1 MVAIFHIK
9 SNKVNMNFTT
19 KEVIST
25 SIISAL
31 GALMFLLLPV
41 IIGTTTENLHLS
53 EKQSGLLVSFYFIG
67 FLAACMLSPL
77 LTQKI
82 TWRTIAY
89 LGVSLMSLGLIL
101 ISFYPEFKMVLL
113 FLSIVGLGSGTLFSL
128 AIVILSNTDNAER
141 YFGIKIIFEQVI
153 GALLLFLIPAFIVT
167 SFGFQG
173 SYLAIATTV
182 LLLGLASFGLPSYSS
197 QTNDSI
203 IPSNQSNKNK
213 INAFQFNIKLWIALL
228 CLCFFFGALSTLWAF
243 VERLAVANKLSG
255 DEIGLALSLSVMG
268 GAVGGLLA
276 AYIGNKLN
284 LKKSILL
291 ITPLMLL
298 IVWAFY
304 LQFAFIVFTLA
315 AFSLSLCWNFSLA
328 YQMKI
333 VINQDESKAS
343 WLASFIAIGG
353 IIFPA
358 LGGVLLGISGWL
370 GLFIAI
376 TFTLIICSIGF
387 YNVCAQKHAL
397 AS

>member
-1 MVAIFHIK
+1 
-9 SNKVNMNFTT
+9 MNFTT

-41 IIGTTTENLHLS
+41 IIGTTTESLHLS
-53 EKQSGLLVSFYFIG
+53 EKQSGLLVSFYFLG
-67 FLAACMLSPL
+67 FLAACMLSPF
-77 LTQKI
+77 LTKKI
-82 TWRTIAY
+82 VWRTIAY
-89 LGVSLMSLGLIL
+89 LGVSFMTLGLIL
-101 ISFYPEFKMVLL
+101 ISFYPEFQMVLL

-128 AIVILSNTDNAER
+128 AIVILSNTENAER

-153 GALLLFLIPAFIVT
+153 GALLLFFIPAFIVV

-173 SYLAIATTV
+173 SFLAIAITV

-197 QTNDSI
+197 QANDSVI
-203 IPSNQSNKNK
+203 LNNQLNKNE
-213 INAFQFNIKLWIALL
+213 ISSSQFNIKLWIALL

-243 VERLAVANKLSG
+243 VERLAVDNKLSG

-358 LGGVLLGISGWL
+358 LGGVLLGLSGWL

-376 TFTLIICSIGF
+376 TFIIIICSIGF
-387 YNVCAQKHAL
+387 YNVCCHKRAL

>member
-1 MVAIFHIK
+1 
-9 SNKVNMNFTT
+9 MNFTT

-41 IIGTTTENLHLS
+41 IIGITTDSLNLS
-53 EKQSGLLVSFYFIG
+53 EQQSGLLVSFYFIG
-67 FLAACMLSPL
+67 FLAACILSPFITKK
-77 LTQKI
+77 LTWKS
-82 TWRTIAY
+82 TSY
-89 LGVSLMSLGLIL
+89 LGVFFMTLGLLFIAFVPSYKL
-101 ISFYPEFKMVLL
+101 VLL
-113 FLSIVGLGSGTLFSL
+113 FLSFIGLGSGTLFSL
-128 AIVILSNTDNAER
+128 AIVILSNTENAER
-141 YFGIKIIFEQVI
+141 YFGIKIVFEQVL
-153 GALLLFLIPAFIVT
+153 GALLLFIIPAFIVV
-167 SFGFQG
+167 SFGYQG
-173 SYLAIATTV
+173 SFLAISFTV
-182 LLLGLASFGLPSYSS
+182 LLLGFASLGLPNASLIV
-197 QTNDSI
+197 NKDLI
-203 IPSNQSNKNK
+203 SNANNKTSTPLS
-213 INAFQFNIKLWIALL
+213 FNIKLWIALF
-228 CLCFFFGALSTLWAF
+228 CLCFFFGALSTLWSF
-243 VERLAVANKLSG
+243 VERLAVTNKLNPG
-255 DEIGLALSLSVMG
+255 DIGLGLSLSVMG

-304 LQFAFIVFTLA
+304 LQFTFIVFTMA
-315 AFSLSLCWNFSLA
+315 AFFLSMCWNFSLA

-358 LGGVLLGISGWL
+358 LGGVLLGLSGWL

-376 TFTLIICSIGF
+376 TFTIIICSIGF
-387 YNVCAQKHAL
+387 YNVCAQKRAL

>member
-1 MVAIFHIK
+1 
-9 SNKVNMNFTT
+9 MNFTT
-19 KEVIST
+19 KEIIST

-41 IIGTTTENLHLS
+41 IIGTTTESLHLS
-53 EKQSGLLVSFYFIG
+53 EKQSGLLVSFYFLG
-67 FLAACMLSPL
+67 FLAACMLSPF
-77 LTQKI
+77 LTKKI
-82 TWRTIAY
+82 VWRTIAY
-89 LGVSLMSLGLIL
+89 LGVSFMTLGLIL
-101 ISFYPEFKMVLL
+101 ISFYPEFQMVLL

-128 AIVILSNTDNAER
+128 AIVILSNTENAER

-153 GALLLFLIPAFIVT
+153 GALLLFFIPAFIVVT
-167 SFGFQG
+167 FGFQG
-173 SYLAIATTV
+173 SFFAIAITV

-197 QTNDSI
+197 QANDSVI
-203 IPSNQSNKNK
+203 LNNQFIKNE
-213 INAFQFNIKLWIALL
+213 ISSSQFNIKLWIALL

-243 VERLAVANKLSG
+243 VERLAVDNKLSG

-358 LGGVLLGISGWL
+358 LGGVLLGLSGWL

-376 TFTLIICSIGF
+376 TFIIIICSIGF
-387 YNVCAQKHAL
+387 YNVCCHKRAIAL
-397 AS
+397 

>member
-1 MVAIFHIK
+1 MAAIFHFK

-41 IIGTTTENLHLS
+41 IIGITTDNLKLS
-53 EKQSGLLVSFYFIG
+53 EQQSSLLVSFYFIG
-67 FLAACMLSPL
+67 FLAACIFSPFI
-77 LTQKI
+77 TKKI
-82 TWRTIAY
+82 TWKNNSY
-89 LGVSLMSLGLIL
+89 LGVLFMTLGLVFIAFVPSYKL
-101 ISFYPEFKMVLL
+101 VLL
-113 FLSIVGLGSGTLFSL
+113 FLSFIGLGSGTLFSL
-128 AIVILSNTDNAER
+128 AIVILSNAKNAER
-141 YFGIKIIFEQVI
+141 YFGIKIVFEQVLA
-153 GALLLFLIPAFIVT
+153 ALLLFIIPAFIVV
-167 SFGFQG
+167 SFGYQG
-173 SYLAIATTV
+173 TFLAISFTV
-182 LLLGLASFGLPSYSS
+182 LLLGFASLGLPNASLIVNKDVRNN
-197 QTNDSI
+197 TNKTS
-203 IPSNQSNKNK
+203 PS
-213 INAFQFNIKLWIALL
+213 FNIKLWIALL

-243 VERLAVANKLSG
+243 VERLAVTNKLSG

-284 LKKSILL
+284 LKKFILL
-291 ITPLMLL
+291 ITPLILL

-304 LQFAFIVFTLA
+304 LQFTFIVFTMA
-315 AFSLSLCWNFSLA
+315 AFFLSLCWNFSLA

-343 WLASFIAIGG
+343 WLASFIALGG

-358 LGGVLLGISGWL
+358 LGGALLGFYGWL

-376 TFTLIICSIGF
+376 TFTIIICSIGF
-387 YNVCAQKHAL
+387 YNVCAHKRAL